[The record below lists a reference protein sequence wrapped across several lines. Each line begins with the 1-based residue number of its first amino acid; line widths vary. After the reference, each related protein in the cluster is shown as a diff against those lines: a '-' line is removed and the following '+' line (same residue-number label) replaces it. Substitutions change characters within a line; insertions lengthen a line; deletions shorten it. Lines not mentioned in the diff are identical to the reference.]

1 MKKYTK
7 SRVDTWNFTMIN
19 RMKSIYRRSRTENI
33 NTETRISRRRIY
45 QKMLEFEA
53 GYPVSFENVSE
64 EDIYDYIMIGGFLP
78 QYCKQHLH
86 LMLGHKMIYNI
97 LVSMSSNTK
106 VLKLDN
112 RFANL
117 IDQNSNE
124 FKKALNR
131 FKLKYPKK
139 SPSNNVDESEANTTV
154 NILKA
159 RYGSRY
165 KVKTHIKYIGKF

>member
-1 MKKYTK
+1 MNHNDLWKY
-7 SRVDTWNFTMIN
+7 TMIN
-19 RMKSIYRRSRTENI
+19 RIKSIYRKSSIENI
-33 NTETRISRRRIY
+33 NTDTRISRRRIY

-53 GYPVSFENVSE
+53 GYPVRFENVTE
-64 EDIYDYIMIGGFLP
+64 DDIYEYIMMGGFLP

-86 LMLGHKMIYNI
+86 LMLGHKMIYKI
-97 LVSMSSNTK
+97 LVSMSSSTK

-124 FKKALNR
+124 FKRALNL

-139 SPSNNVDESEANTTV
+139 SPSNNVDEPEANTTV

-165 KVKTHIKYIGKF
+165 KVRNHIKYIGKF